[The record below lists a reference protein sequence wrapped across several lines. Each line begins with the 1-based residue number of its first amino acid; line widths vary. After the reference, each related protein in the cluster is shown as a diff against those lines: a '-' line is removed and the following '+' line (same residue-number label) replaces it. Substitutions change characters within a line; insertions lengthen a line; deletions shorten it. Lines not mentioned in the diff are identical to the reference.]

1 MRPAPALQS
10 PMQFDSNLARNCAAV
25 NKTIR
30 ASSVHEQHRTNTTLS
45 LIIEQGIARDMLH
58 GSVLAWKF
66 LAAHGVPD
74 DTIVR
79 VLAHP
84 AERRASDA
92 AGARLMTGE
101 RP

>member
-1 MRPAPALQS
+1 MVRDWRRKQKEE
-10 PMQFDSNLARNCAAV
+10 RNE
-25 NKTIR
+25 KGELKETP
-30 ASSVHEQHRTNTTLS
+30 
-45 LIIEQGIARDMLH
+45 EQGIARDMLH

-84 AERRASDA
+84 AERRGSDA

-101 RP
+101 RS